1 QLGPNAR
8 LWKTYLHEMT
18 RIDSQRIE
26 DWKDSLDSLLVFAG
40 LFSAVITSAVIRTFT
55 IPHKNSGANANLNK
69 ESVHTQQTILGE
81 WITQQILPSLGPS
94 SLGPHPLDAVIK
106 PLWLLSL
113 ILNFCTALGT
123 ILCKQWIHQYT
134 IMPLTSCPRDQARI
148 RHYKFLALEKWRVP
162 TIIRLLP
169 TCVHLSM
176 GVFFV
181 GLALFL

>member
-1 QLGPNAR
+1 NAR

-69 ESVHTQQTILGE
+69 ESVHMQQTGIPD
-81 WITQQILPSLGPS
+81 ITIPRSQFSLS
-94 SLGPHPLDAVIK
+94 SKLGPHPLDAVIK

-123 ILCKQWIHQYT
+123 ILCKQW
-134 IMPLTSCPRDQARI
+134 
-148 RHYKFLALEKWRVP
+148 
-162 TIIRLLP
+162 
-169 TCVHLSM
+169 
-176 GVFFV
+176 
-181 GLALFL
+181 